1 MNKHR
6 ARKRFGQHFLKDEN
20 VVTQILAVINPQ
32 PGDHIVE
39 IGPGLGVLTEALLSC
54 VTEMDAVE
62 LDRDIIPLLAERCEL
77 VGNLT
82 IHEADALQ
90 FDFTTLATDKRL
102 LRIVGNLPYNI
113 STPLMFHL
121 IGASQHIRDMHF
133 MLQKEVVNRLAA
145 TPGNKDYGRLS
156 IMMQYNCQVNSL
168 FDVPPESFD
177 PPPKVNSAVVRL
189 VPHKTPPVKVNNV
202 TALEKVVT
210 QAFSQRRKT
219 LRNTLKPLLS
229 AESIEAL
236 GVDPVRRAET
246 LSLEEFAN
254 LANAAAGI
262 NGFDK

>member
-6 ARKRFGQHFLKDEN
+6 ARKRFGQHFLIDSN
-20 VVTQILAVINPQ
+20 VVTQIIAAINPQ
-32 PGDHIVE
+32 KNDHIVE
-39 IGPGLGVLTEALLSC
+39 IGPGLGVLTEDLLSC
-54 VTEMDAVE
+54 VSEMDAVE
-62 LDRDIIPLLAERCEL
+62 LDRDIIPLLTKRCEKL
-77 VGNLT
+77 GSLT

-90 FDFTTLATDKRL
+90 FDFKTLTGDKRP

-121 IGASQHIRDMHF
+121 IESSQIICDMHF

-145 TPGNKDYGRLS
+145 QPGNKDYGRLS
-156 IMMQYNCQVNSL
+156 VMMQFYCRVDSL

-189 VPHKTPPVKVNNV
+189 VPYSKPPVKVNEV
-202 TALEKVVT
+202 KVLEKVVT

-229 AESIEAL
+229 AEKMKDL
-236 GVDPVRRAET
+236 GIDPVRRAET
-246 LSLEEFAN
+246 LSLEEFAI
-254 LANAAAGI
+254 LANAVPVNNI
-262 NGFDK
+262 D